1 MTVEA
6 NLIGYEGEEF
16 YGCHMRLLIYKR
28 LRGEKKFESL
38 EALREAVMQ
47 NREETTAYF
56 RKKNAEP

>member
-16 YGCHMRLLIYKR
+16 YGCHMRLLFFKR

-38 EALREAVMQ
+38 EALREAVMH
-47 NREETTAYF
+47 NREETIEYIRA
-56 RKKNAEP
+56 KEQEL